1 VRHFAVVALVVLF
14 FLSMTT
20 FSVSA
25 SSSGHG
31 CAPRIPPT
39 LPGSPAPAV
48 SGVIVIN
55 EVLLVPHST
64 WNCSESPGTYSVIAD
79 TWIELYNT
87 QNQPFNLY
95 ASHAAFDSGPGTI
108 ISYFPFGAS
117 IAAHGH
123 LVLFPRYD
131 ASFLLSETSTLRLVI
146 GGVVINQVTVPQLA
160 PDQSYARTTDGASN
174 WQVISSPTI
183 DSSNSST
190 SQATPTLSG
199 HNGPGVTPESK
210 NGASGTPPGNS
221 FNNTKSLVN
230 GVQPQWN
237 NLQLPTTVTPTAAT
251 NTDQPTVPATV
262 APASNISNVPR
273 QIILTVLLILLTLV
287 ILWCWRIYYKR
298 SP

>member
-1 VRHFAVVALVVLF
+1 
-14 FLSMTT
+14 
-20 FSVSA
+20 
-25 SSSGHG
+25 
-31 CAPRIPPT
+31 
-39 LPGSPAPAV
+39 
-48 SGVIVIN
+48 
-55 EVLLVPHST
+55 
-64 WNCSESPGTYSVIAD
+64 
-79 TWIELYNT
+79 
-87 QNQPFNLY
+87 
-95 ASHAAFDSGPGTI
+95 
-108 ISYFPFGAS
+108 
-117 IAAHGH
+117 
-123 LVLFPRYD
+123 
-131 ASFLLSETSTLRLVI
+131 
-146 GGVVINQVTVPQLA
+146 VINQVTVPQLA

-287 ILWCWRIYYKR
+287 ILWYWRIYYKR